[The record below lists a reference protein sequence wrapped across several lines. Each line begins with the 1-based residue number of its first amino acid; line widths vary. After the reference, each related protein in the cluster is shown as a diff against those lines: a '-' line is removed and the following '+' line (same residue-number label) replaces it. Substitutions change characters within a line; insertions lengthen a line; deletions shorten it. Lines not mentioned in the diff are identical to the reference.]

1 MWVVGWVDGVDD
13 WVVEFVLLVEKC
25 VVDGLWLVWLV
36 GWLVVG

>member
-1 MWVVGWVDGVDD
+1 MDGVDD

-25 VVDGLWLVWLV
+25 VVDGLLLVWLV